1 VSPRNIILVL
11 AALLTAGGT
20 VYFVRGW
27 LSSERAAIEA
37 MRQKPVEEKPETFI
51 LVAKKG
57 LPAGIFIK
65 PDHLRWQAWP
75 EKNLASE
82 YFVKGKI
89 NLNLFTGAVVRRGI
103 AAGEPIS
110 DGRLVKSGERG
121 FLAAV
126 LTPGMRAISVPVNAT
141 TGIAGMVF
149 PGDRV
154 DMLLTTQTKRTV
166 GKETR
171 VLRASET
178 VLTGIRILAVD
189 QKTAD
194 QGNTP
199 KLAKTAT
206 IEVTPKQAEI
216 IAVAAEIGRLSLTLR
231 SLARH
236 ERIGA
241 GGSNGA
247 KKNMVLTSTRSL
259 MEDDARP
266 PKRGRSVTLD
276 SEASRM
282 VRRISGKSDS
292 EVQVHV
298 LRGEASQQLS
308 FSARGVARAARNF
321 LGSSAKGMNTLAGGL
336 RR

>member
-1 VSPRNIILVL
+1 MSPRNIILVL

-20 VYFVRGW
+20 VYFVQGW

-37 MRQKPVEEKPETFI
+37 MRQKPVEKKPETFV
-51 LVAKKG
+51 LVAKTG

-89 NLNLFTGAVVRRGI
+89 DLGQFTGAVVRRGI
-103 AAGEPIS
+103 APGEPIT
-110 DGRLVKSGERG
+110 DGRLVKSGARG

-141 TGIAGMVF
+141 TGIAGLVF

-236 ERIGA
+236 QRIGSNR
-241 GGSNGA
+241 SNGA
-247 KKNMVLTSTRSL
+247 KKNMVLTSTRIL
-259 MEDDARP
+259 EDEDSRP

-276 SEASRM
+276 TEASRM
-282 VRRISGKSDS
+282 VRRTSGGSKSQ
-292 EVQVHV
+292 VQVHV

-308 FSARGVARAARNF
+308 FSARGVARAARGY
-321 LGSSAKGMNTLAGGL
+321 LGSTAKGFNTLSRGL
-336 RR
+336 Q